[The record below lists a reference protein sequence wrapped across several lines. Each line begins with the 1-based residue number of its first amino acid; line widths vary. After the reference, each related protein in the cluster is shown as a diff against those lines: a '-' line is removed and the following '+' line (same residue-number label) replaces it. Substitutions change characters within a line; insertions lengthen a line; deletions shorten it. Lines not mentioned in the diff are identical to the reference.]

1 MSAAPRALIAAPGMR
16 VVREAEIV
24 LKLAASSADLQ
35 RSSATIAQAMTDP
48 IGRVVVIEDEQ
59 PVRDAVLAAL
69 RAERFSATAFADV
82 PRSAEVL
89 ALAPDLAILDVL
101 LPSGNGFQLA
111 RSLRQQHELPI
122 IFLTA
127 RDAVADRVAGL
138 ELGADDYLVK
148 PFALE
153 ELMARV
159 RAVLRR
165 RGAIPQVLEIE
176 QLIVDEE
183 HGFAARAGQ
192 ELALTWTELRLLAF
206 LMRHRGQ
213 ALSKDQLLTQVW
225 GYDAYDHNLVEVHVS
240 ALRRKLEASAAGG
253 ARLIHTVR
261 GIGYRFSP

>member
-1 MSAAPRALIAAPGMR
+1 LGNLK
-16 VVREAEIV
+16 VVREAEIN
-24 LKLAASSADLQ
+24 LKRRGSSADLQ
-35 RSSATIAQAMTDP
+35 AVSWTIAHAMGEP

-59 PVRDAVLAAL
+59 SVRDAVLAAL
-69 RAERFSATAFADV
+69 RAERFTATGFEDLPC
-82 PRSAEVL
+82 PRDVL
-89 ALAPDLAILDVL
+89 AVAPDLAILDVL
-101 LPSGNGFQLA
+101 LPGGNGFQLA
-111 RSLRQQHELPI
+111 RSLRGQCELPI

-165 RGAIPQVLEIE
+165 RGAIPQVLEVE
-176 QLIVDEE
+176 RVLLDEE
-183 HGFAARAGQ
+183 HGFAARAGRQ
-192 ELALTWTELRLLAF
+192 LALTATELRLLAF
-206 LMRHRGQ
+206 LMRHRGH

-225 GYDAYDHNLVEVHVS
+225 GYEAYDHNLVEVHIS
-240 ALRRKLEASAAGG
+240 ALRRKLEASGAGG
-253 ARLIHTVR
+253 GRLIHTVR

>member
-1 MSAAPRALIAAPGMR
+1 MG
-16 VVREAEIV
+16 
-24 LKLAASSADLQ
+24 
-35 RSSATIAQAMTDP
+35 DP
-48 IGRVVVIEDEQ
+48 VGRVVVIEDEQ
-59 PVRDAVLAAL
+59 PVREAVLAAL
-69 RAERFSATAFADV
+69 VGERFAATGFGDL
-82 PRSAEVL
+82 PRPEEVL

-101 LPSGNGFQLA
+101 LPGGNGFGLA
-111 RSLRQQHELPI
+111 RSLRQERDLAI

-165 RGAIPQVLEIE
+165 RGAIPEVLEVE
-176 QLIVDEE
+176 RLLVDEE
-183 HGFAARAGQ
+183 HGFAARSGR
-192 ELALTWTELRLLAF
+192 ELALTCTELRLLAF
-206 LMRHRGQ
+206 LMRHRGR

-225 GYDAYDHNLVEVHVS
+225 GYDAYEHNLVEVHVS
-240 ALRRKLEASAAGG
+240 ALRRKLEAHGP
-253 ARLIHTVR
+253 RLIHTVR

>member
-1 MSAAPRALIAAPGMR
+1 MPAAPSRLHP
-16 VVREAEIV
+16 VPEIG
-24 LKLAASSADLQ
+24 LKDGGSSADLQ
-35 RSSATIAQAMTDP
+35 AAWRTIAEAMVES

-69 RAERFSATAFADV
+69 RAERFAATAFEDLPRPADV
-82 PRSAEVL
+82 LGV
-89 ALAPDLAILDVL
+89 APDLAILDVL
-101 LPSGNGFQLA
+101 LPSGNGLELA
-111 RSLRQQHELPI
+111 RLLCQQHELAI

-127 RDAVADRVAGL
+127 RDAVPDRVAGL

-165 RGAIPQVLEIE
+165 RGAIPQVLEVE
-176 QLIVDEE
+176 RLLVDEE
-183 HGFAARAGQ
+183 HGFAARAGRK
-192 ELALTWTELRLLAF
+192 LALTSTELRLLAF

-225 GYDAYDHNLVEVHVS
+225 GYDAYDPNLVEVHIS
-240 ALRRKLEASAAGG
+240 ALRRKLGQNGVGG
-253 ARLIHTVR
+253 GPLIHTVR